1 MRFADDSRERG
12 WNRSTKVAAPA
23 AVPETI
29 DAPMDRSQSR
39 RSRRQSQRTTAGRL
53 LHPIYTV
60 KQRLIGASYRN
71 GRRDFKHLF
80 KFYDRD
86 NSGMISEEEFVSLM
100 RRDGKIKP
108 KDMSDRML
116 REIFREVDG
125 DGNGEVSHEE
135 FEAWVTAPQVLDEE
149 ERAERRIG
157 RIDGDRRRSYTNPSQ
172 DPNEV
177 FDRLS
182 KPEGFL
188 GPPQHCK

>member
-1 MRFADDSRERG
+1 MIGHVGLQMLEGNCGSGASSRASHDLVALLASSRPERTSSRDYMGAARMHGNKVQQEFVPRMLAEDPYEDPILWDSKLGHVDPARKVKISALNRRGSITMRFADDSRERG

-86 NSGMISEEEFVSLM
+86 NSGMISEEE
-100 RRDGKIKP
+100 
-108 KDMSDRML
+108 
-116 REIFREVDG
+116 
-125 DGNGEVSHEE
+125 
-135 FEAWVTAPQVLDEE
+135 
-149 ERAERRIG
+149 
-157 RIDGDRRRSYTNPSQ
+157 
-172 DPNEV
+172 
-177 FDRLS
+177 
-182 KPEGFL
+182 
-188 GPPQHCK
+188 